1 MKQDVNEKYYL
12 NDRKRIA
19 DLINGYFFHGIQCI
33 APEDVEEGG
42 TQLLYQSEAYPLNNS
57 KDSTPVHLE
66 HDLLHKIIHGAN
78 YFVFS
83 VEEQNY
89 LDPSMV
95 LRSLDY
101 TVGQYM
107 KQRHEIQKYL
117 WIGQIQMDYKG
128 LVKEKLSGKLGGI
141 AAFLAGEKLEKM
153 ALELLWT
160 EESKQKLLEAARN
173 VIEKYGFAIELADVQ
188 LMQDKME
195 IVDAIETAVHL
206 HLTEKMETDILD
218 ALAEYLKESV
228 MGQSPVLSEEE

>member
-19 DLINGYFFHGIQCI
+19 DLLNGYFFHGIQCI

-101 TVGQYM
+101 TVGLYM

-153 ALELLWT
+153 
-160 EESKQKLLEAARN
+160 
-173 VIEKYGFAIELADVQ
+173 
-188 LMQDKME
+188 E

-218 ALAEYLKESV
+218 ALAGYLKESV

>member
-1 MKQDVNEKYYL
+1 MDMLSANIKITNIDYEKTFEQVFPL
-12 NDRKRIA
+12 LREKISSMDSKN
-19 DLINGYFFHGIQCI
+19 LIIRLFQKLDDAALPVMLGIMNRL
-33 APEDVEEGG
+33 PED
-42 TQLLYQSEAYPLNNS
+42 S
-57 KDSTPVHLE
+57 KTE
-66 HDLLHKIIHGAN
+66 M
-78 YFVFS
+78 
-83 VEEQNY
+83 
-89 LDPSMV
+89 MV
-95 LRSLDY
+95 LCLNTYSVKIKEKLNEELAKHSIGKYMR
-101 TVGQYM
+101 VGCVSIVQ
-107 KQRHEIQKYL
+107 QDNALYL

-188 LMQDKME
+188 LMQDKTE

-218 ALAEYLKESV
+218 ALAGYLKESV